1 MISFDL
7 LEAVSAFIILF
18 AVIDILGSVPIII
31 NLKQQGR
38 EVNAIKATAISG
50 GLLIGFFYGGD
61 LMLQLF

>member
-31 NLKQQGR
+31 NL
-38 EVNAIKATAISG
+38 
-50 GLLIGFFYGGD
+50 
-61 LMLQLF
+61 